1 VTFYDGAAPI
11 GSGTLDANGIATLGI
26 ASFDAGVHSLSAVY
40 AGNDAFAQA
49 TASATVTVNGAVTPA
64 RAVPTLS
71 WWMLVLLAAS
81 TLLVVRRRYIG
92 R

>member
-1 VTFYDGAAPI
+1 M
-11 GSGTLDANGIATLGI
+11 
-26 ASFDAGVHSLSAVY
+26 Y

-49 TASATVTVNGAVTPA
+49 TASATVTVNGSVTPA